1 MPASSRFF
9 TLWPGLRMMNC
20 KSLEIMIVHRESSF
34 VIINKPS
41 GLLAVPGSGPEK
53 QDCVVSRLKT
63 MIPEMIDQPAVHR
76 LDMYTSGLMVV
87 AIDQQ
92 THRNLCRQFE
102 DRLVSKRYIALLD
115 GIVEG
120 ESGKIELPF
129 RLDPDNRPFQ
139 VYDPFQGKRGVT
151 FWKKISGEN
160 GRTRIEFTP
169 VTGRTHQLRVHAAH
183 ELGLGIPIVGDRL
196 YGNGCEGEQML
207 LHACFLEFT
216 HPGTGETLR
225 FDSPVPF

>member
-1 MPASSRFF
+1 
-9 TLWPGLRMMNC
+9 
-20 KSLEIMIVHRESSF
+20 
-34 VIINKPS
+34 
-41 GLLAVPGSGPEK
+41 
-53 QDCVVSRLKT
+53 
-63 MIPEMIDQPAVHR
+63 MIDQPAVHR

-87 AIDQQ
+87 AINQQ
-92 THRNLCRQFE
+92 THRNLCHQFE

-120 ESGKIELPF
+120 ESGKIELSF
-129 RLDPDNRPFQ
+129 RLDPGNRPFQ
-139 VYDPFQGKRGVT
+139 VYDPLQGKLGVT
-151 FWKKISGEN
+151 FWKKMSVEN

-183 ELGLGIPIVGDRL
+183 ELGLGIPIVGDQL

-207 LHACFLEFT
+207 LHASYLEFT

>member
-1 MPASSRFF
+1 
-9 TLWPGLRMMNC
+9 MNS
-20 KSLEIMIVHRESSF
+20 KSLGISIVHRDSSY
-34 VIINKPS
+34 VIIDKPS
-41 GLLAVPGSGPEK
+41 GLLAVPGRGPEK
-53 QDCVVSRLKT
+53 QDCVVNRLKK

-87 AIDQQ
+87 AINQQ

-102 DRLVSKRYIALLD
+102 DRLVSKHYIALLD

-120 ESGKIELPF
+120 ESGKIELSF

-139 VYDPFQGKRGVT
+139 VYDPLQGKLGVT
-151 FWKKISGEN
+151 FWKKMSVEN

-183 ELGLGIPIVGDRL
+183 ELGMGIPIVGDRL
-196 YGNGCEGEQML
+196 YGNGYEGDQML
-207 LHACFLEFT
+207 LHASYLEFT
-216 HPGTGETLR
+216 HPETGETLR